1 MTRQQVY
8 SELNTTPEVLDEA
21 DQASL
26 FQIAETEQALASIRN
41 KVAPE
46 SHPDFDGFSC
56 VDCGD
61 DIPSDRLKLGKV
73 RCVHCQT
80 SLEEKAKQY
89 ARR

>member
-8 SELNTTPEVLDEA
+8 SELNTNTEVLDEA

-26 FQIAETEQALASIRN
+26 FQMAETEQALANIRN

-46 SHPDFDGFSC
+46 SHPDFDGSSC

-61 DIPSDRLKLGKV
+61 DIHSDRLKLGKV

-80 SLEEKAKQY
+80 ALEEKAKLY